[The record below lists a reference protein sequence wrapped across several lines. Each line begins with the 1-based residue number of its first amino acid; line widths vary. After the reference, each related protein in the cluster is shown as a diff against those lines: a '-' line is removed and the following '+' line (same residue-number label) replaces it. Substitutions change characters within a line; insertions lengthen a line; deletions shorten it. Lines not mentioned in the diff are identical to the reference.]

1 MDRWIGLNFEGL
13 TGCMVM
19 ELQTE
24 EDGFMLIS
32 LRIGLLCVILIA
44 YIPVV
49 CGGGGESLFRCW
61 RWSVSKT

>member
-1 MDRWIGLNFEGL
+1 
-13 TGCMVM
+13 M

-32 LRIGLLCVILIA
+32 LRIGLLCVILIT

-49 CGGGGESLFRCW
+49 CGGGGGHFLGAGDG
-61 RWSVSKT
+61 V